1 MKGLTTILF
10 LTVLTISCADVK
22 NNNTQVEELQAELDS
37 LKKLQAEKQSDWGVM
52 AVEFTVASY
61 PN

>member
-22 NNNTQVEELQAELDS
+22 NNAQLEELQAELDS
-37 LKKLQAEKQSDWGVM
+37 LKNCLLYTSD
-52 AVEFTVASY
+52 AADE
-61 PN
+61 